1 MCGFATRSTI
11 TIIDSSVTL
20 KMVFDSGLSLSQTTK
35 FSVWTPALEE
45 ETPSPLLAD
54 EQPVNESLPPG
65 EDPNS
70 SLALLGGTFAMWMFA
85 DDGNPSDQMELPP
98 PAATSSS
105 SSLSASSSSDAAAA
119 ACRPSAISL
128 LHAVALGGGD
138 TASPHAFAL
147 ADQAYWKSLDESTKA
162 LYGDGQGLEVGGKL
176 RGRAPKLGAA
186 AAADAAGYD
195 ADAKRLKATL
205 LDVGYAVVPPP
216 RAQPKLSPPPL
227 TGGGDACFDWDEMAR
242 AVRTVGC

>member
-1 MCGFATRSTI
+1 MTFE
-11 TIIDSSVTL
+11 SS
-20 KMVFDSGLSLSQTTK
+20 LSLSQTSR
-35 FSVWTPALEE
+35 FSVWTPTLEE
-45 ETPSPLLAD
+45 ETPSLLLAD
-54 EQPVNESLPPG
+54 EQPANESLPPG

-105 SSLSASSSSDAAAA
+105 SS
-119 ACRPSAISL
+119 CRPSAISL

-186 AAADAAGYD
+186 STTATAAAAFETGDAAGETD
-195 ADAKRLKATL
+195 DAAAGNEADAKRLQATL

-216 RAQPKLSPPPL
+216 RAQPKPL
-227 TGGGDACFDWDEMAR
+227 PLAGGDDACFDWDEMAR
-242 AVRTVGC
+242 AVRTVGCCWCRRRTRCQ